1 MAQVVFGRIRS
12 PLFLGAL
19 ALLWLLPSRAS
30 AQDIADVNQAD
41 TATKVTAADTAA
53 MKQPMA
59 NTTAG
64 EFTPGKGFQIFM
76 SPKASLNISVY
87 GLFRWI
93 DQTPGTQTYT
103 DHLGRDRQVAA
114 MNAMYWQRTMVWFT
128 GFFWKPQLRYNITV
142 WSLGATQQTLVFGNL
157 QYNVAPAL
165 TIGVGMAPNLA
176 VRSMQGSWPFWAG
189 SDRQMTEEFMRAGF
203 STGAFITG
211 QPVSRFW
218 YTASINTNLSQ
229 LGVTASNDARSMS
242 YSGSVMW
249 MPTTGEFGPR
259 GGFGDL
265 EHHDKLATR
274 FGSSVTYAP
283 SEYRAAPLDTPK
295 PNETQLRLSDGVYA
309 FETGALADGV
319 TVEYL
324 AYNDLAIDAGLK
336 YRGWSLQAEGYMRR
350 LSDFRANG
358 PLPLSS
364 DTDYGVQA
372 QLGYMVVPARAMLYA
387 SGGYVWDQFKRYP
400 YEISPGL
407 SVYPT
412 GTRSWRLNLHTI
424 YVYKSPTGS
433 TFGYYTAGQTGWTYS
448 LGTDI
453 LF

>member
-1 MAQVVFGRIRS
+1 V
-12 PLFLGAL
+12 AL
-19 ALLWLLPSRAS
+19 SALVLLPARAT
-30 AQDIADVNQAD
+30 AQDISMPPPADS
-41 TATKVTAADTAA
+41 TKQDSTKFGKHEFTTTV
-53 MKQPMA
+53 

-64 EFTPGKGFQIFM
+64 EFTPGRGFQVYTSKI
-76 SPKASLNISVY
+76 ASLNISLY

-93 DQTPGTQTYT
+93 DQTPGTQSYT

-128 GFFWKPQLRYNITV
+128 GFAWKPRFRYNITV
-142 WSLGATQQTLVFGNL
+142 WSLGATQQTLLFGNL
-157 QYNVAPAL
+157 QYTVGPAL
-165 TIGVGMAPNLA
+165 TIGVGMAPNLT

-211 QPVSRFW
+211 QPLSRFW

-265 EHHDKLATR
+265 EYHEKFATR
-274 FGSSVTYAP
+274 FGSSFAYAP
-283 SEYRAAPLDTPK
+283 SEYRAAPNDQPK
-295 PNETQLRLSDGVYA
+295 PNETQL
-309 FETGALADGV
+309 ADSV
-319 TVEYL
+319 TVDYL
-324 AYNDLAIDAGLK
+324 AYTDLAIDAGFK
-336 YRGWSLQAEGYMRR
+336 YRGWSFQSEWYMRR

-358 PLPLSS
+358 PLPLTS

-372 QLGYMVVPARAMLYA
+372 QLGYMIVPDRVLLYT

-400 YEISPGL
+400 YEVSPGL

-412 GTRSWRLNLHTI
+412 GTRTWRLNLHTI

-448 LGTDI
+448 LGTDV

>member
-1 MAQVVFGRIRS
+1 MPPPADSTKQDSTRYGKAEFGTS
-12 PLFLGAL
+12 G
-19 ALLWLLPSRAS
+19 
-30 AQDIADVNQAD
+30 
-41 TATKVTAADTAA
+41 
-53 MKQPMA
+53 

-64 EFTPGKGFQIFM
+64 EFTPGKGFQIFT
-76 SPKASLNISVY
+76 SKDASLNISVY

-93 DQTPGTQTYT
+93 DQTPGDQTYT
-103 DHLGRDRQVAA
+103 DHLGRERDVAA

-128 GFFWKPQLRYNITV
+128 GFFWKPALRYNITV

-157 QYNVAPAL
+157 QYRVSPAL

-176 VRSMQGSWPFWAG
+176 VSSMQGSWPFWAG
-189 SDRQMTEEFMRAGF
+189 SDRQMTEEFMRGGF

-211 QPVSRFW
+211 QPLSRFW
-218 YTASINTNLSQ
+218 YTASVNTNLSQ

-265 EHHDKLATR
+265 EYHEKLATR
-274 FGSSVTYAP
+274 FGGLYTYAP
-283 SEYRAAPLDTPK
+283 SEYRAAPLDQSK

-319 TVEYL
+319 TVDYL
-324 AYNDLAIDAGLK
+324 AYNEFSFNAGLK
-336 YRGWSLQAEGYMRR
+336 YRGWSFQSEYYQRK
-350 LSDFRANG
+350 LSDFRADG
-358 PLPLSS
+358 PLPLTS
-364 DTDYGVQA
+364 DTDRGLQA
-372 QLGYMVVPARAMLYA
+372 QLGYMIVPRRILMYA
-387 SGGYVWDQFKRYP
+387 SGGYVWDQFERHP
-400 YEISPGL
+400 YEFSPGL
-407 SVYPT
+407 SFYPT
-412 GTRSWRLNLHTI
+412 GTRSWRLNFHTI
-424 YVYKSPTGS
+424 NVHKSPTGS

>member
-1 MAQVVFGRIRS
+1 MARTAFGSSLLRCAFVALTMI
-12 PLFLGAL
+12 PLL
-19 ALLWLLPSRAS
+19 AARAA
-30 AQDIADVNQAD
+30 AQDISMPPPADS
-41 TATKVTAADTAA
+41 TKQDSTKYGAQEFTKSV
-53 MKQPMA
+53 

-64 EFTPGKGFQIFM
+64 EFTPAKGFQIFT
-76 SPKASLNISVY
+76 SKDASLNISVY

-93 DQTPGTQTYT
+93 DQTPGTQTFT
-103 DHLGRDRQVAA
+103 DHLGREREVAT

-142 WSLGATQQTLVFGNL
+142 WSLGATQQTLLFGNL
-157 QYNVAPAL
+157 QYTVGPAL
-165 TIGVGMAPNLA
+165 TLGVGMAPNLT

-203 STGAFITG
+203 STGAFVTG
-211 QPVSRFW
+211 QPLSRFW

-265 EHHDKLATR
+265 EYHDNLATR
-274 FGSSVTYAP
+274 FGSSFAYAP

-324 AYNDLAIDAGLK
+324 AYNELAIDAGLK
-336 YRGWSLQAEGYMRR
+336 YRGWSFQSEYYQRK
-350 LSDFRANG
+350 LSDFRADG
-358 PLPLSS
+358 PLPITS
-364 DTDYGVQA
+364 DIDRGVQA
-372 QLGYMVVPARAMLYA
+372 QLGYMIVPKRVLLYT
-387 SGGYVWDQFKRYP
+387 SGGYVWDQFKRHP

-424 YVYKSPTGS
+424 RVYKSPTGS